1 MPIVCS
7 QTPSQHGSTAAVL
20 TVSADEHSA
29 PLEPTVTVVTP
40 PKTKKKSQEAIPPI
54 PEYTPQEEAEQS
66 RKFRFVNVGGEKVTI
81 NMTTVQPYRK
91 IIQHAGQR
99 RQLFTAVRL
108 HVSKCVTE
116 VLFSPPQATYRRIVV
131 QLW

>member
-1 MPIVCS
+1 MPTVCS

-40 PKTKKKSQEAIPPI
+40 PKKKSQEAVPPI

-91 IIQHAGQR
+91 IVQHAGQR
-99 RQLFTAVRL
+99 RQLYSLARD
-108 HVSKCVTE
+108 CCE
-116 VLFSPPQATYRRIVV
+116 
-131 QLW
+131 

>member
-1 MPIVCS
+1 
-7 QTPSQHGSTAAVL
+7 
-20 TVSADEHSA
+20 
-29 PLEPTVTVVTP
+29 VVTP
-40 PKTKKKSQEAIPPI
+40 PKKKSQEAIPPI

-91 IIQHAGQR
+91 IIHHAGQR
-99 RQLFTAVRL
+99 RQLFTAVCL
-108 HVSKCVTE
+108 HVTVVSRCVTE
-116 VLFSPPQATYRRIVV
+116 VLLSHLQATYRRIVV